1 MRSEQI
7 IRAGRSGY
15 VATPNVEVGQQV
27 DPSKLLLS
35 IVPERTEL
43 YAHLYIPSSAAG
55 FIKPKDKVVL
65 RYQAYPYQK
74 FGLASGSVVS
84 TGQAGIIGL
93 GHGILRFGEEQRTCL
108 SCENKT

>member
-15 VATPNVEVGQQV
+15 IAIPNVEVGQQV

-84 TGQAGIIGL
+84 VAKDRNCRDWAWYPPIWRRATNLFI
-93 GHGILRFGEEQRTCL
+93 
-108 SCENKT
+108 S